1 MKRRVNLLYYLN
13 PNWEPTWGDEFGI
26 YDDNG
31 ETLIKAAARTFN
43 RCVIFDTHDKSYHG
57 LPNPINFPSDDPRRS
72 MLLYY
77 YTVAQRP
84 TFQIMEDALYS
95 ALWKSMGFTDKRGNK
110 TRDYT

>member
-1 MKRRVNLLYYLN
+1 
-13 PNWEPTWGDEFGI
+13 
-26 YDDNG
+26 
-31 ETLIKAAARTFN
+31 
-43 RCVIFDTHDKSYHG
+43 
-57 LPNPINFPSDDPRRS
+57 

-84 TFQIMEDALYS
+84 TFQIMDDAPYS